1 MKRKDG
7 ASSPEGPGKTF
18 TPSRLPSEF
27 ARRWCRAQ
35 NIFTIYGG
43 SVMSAKSRWAVIGLF
58 LLALGC
64 VSAPRAT
71 IELAEITDQQIAE
84 MQASH
89 EKFVRLYHDKLR
101 DDIDRFMEQ
110 KWIPQ
115 FLSNVVEGKSEQGR
129 RFRADLDKAYKLVTL
144 DWETAIQIKEVKD
157 QDVKET
163 IRGAIKKLTTQENA
177 VLGMVL
183 IDFSK
188 ATQEQ
193 INQQR
198 KSLMKPIDQQEA
210 YVLDQLRMGY
220 ADLLRSS
227 AAIKGYLAS
236 VVKLVEQR
244 DAIYQKL
251 GVLETERKMV
261 DVATRLSD
269 DAVMTLNA
277 AKKADQGV
285 TEYLANMKKTMDEIK
300 QIVDRKE

>member
-1 MKRKDG
+1 MMN
-7 ASSPEGPGKTF
+7 A
-18 TPSRLPSEF
+18 
-27 ARRWCRAQ
+27 
-35 NIFTIYGG
+35 N
-43 SVMSAKSRWAVIGLF
+43 SRWVVIGLL

-71 IELAEITDQQIAE
+71 VELAEITDQQIAE

-89 EKFVRLYHDKLR
+89 EKFVRLYYDKLR
-101 DDIDRFMEQ
+101 DDVDRFMEQ
-110 KWIPQ
+110 RWIPQ
-115 FLSNVVEGKSEQGR
+115 FLSNVVEGKGEGGKK
-129 RFRADLDKAYKLVTL
+129 FRADLDKAYKLVTL
-144 DWETAIQIKEVKD
+144 DWETVIQIKEVKD
-157 QDVKET
+157 EDVKET
-163 IRGAIKKLTTQENA
+163 IRDAIKKLTTQENA

-183 IDFSK
+183 LDFSK
-188 ATQEQ
+188 AAQKE
-193 INQQR
+193 INKQR
-198 KSLMKPIDQQEA
+198 KSLMRPIDQQEA

-244 DAIYQKL
+244 EAIYQKL
-251 GVLETERKMV
+251 GVLETQRKIV

-277 AKKADQGV
+277 TKEADKGV

-300 QIVDRKE
+300 KIIDRKE

>member
-1 MKRKDG
+1 MMN
-7 ASSPEGPGKTF
+7 ANL
-18 TPSRLPSEF
+18 RL
-27 ARRWCRAQ
+27 
-35 NIFTIYGG
+35 
-43 SVMSAKSRWAVIGLF
+43 VVIGLL

-71 IELAEITDQQIAE
+71 VELAEITDQQIAE

-89 EKFVRLYHDKLR
+89 EKFVRLYYDKLR
-101 DDIDRFMEQ
+101 DDVDHFMEQ
-110 KWIPQ
+110 RWIPQ
-115 FLSNVVEGKSEQGR
+115 FLSNVVEGKGEGGKK
-129 RFRADLDKAYKLVTL
+129 FRADLDKAYKLVTL
-144 DWETAIQIKEVKD
+144 DWETVIQIKDVKD
-157 QDVKET
+157 EDVKET
-163 IRGAIKKLTTQENA
+163 IRDAIKKLATQENA

-183 IDFSK
+183 LDFSK
-188 ATQEQ
+188 AAQKE
-193 INQQR
+193 INTQR
-198 KSLMKPIDQQEA
+198 KLLMRPIDQQEA
-210 YVLDQLRMGY
+210 YVLDQLRAGY

-251 GVLETERKMV
+251 GVLETQGKIV

-277 AKKADQGV
+277 AKEADQGV

-300 QIVDRKE
+300 KIIDRKE

>member
-1 MKRKDG
+1 MM
-7 ASSPEGPGKTF
+7 
-18 TPSRLPSEF
+18 
-27 ARRWCRAQ
+27 
-35 NIFTIYGG
+35 N
-43 SVMSAKSRWAVIGLF
+43 AKSRWVVIGLF
-58 LLALGC
+58 LLTLGC

-71 IELAEITDQQIAE
+71 VELAEITDQQIAE

-89 EKFVRLYHDKLR
+89 EKFVRLYYDKLR
-101 DDIDRFMEQ
+101 DDVDQFMEQ

-115 FLSNVVEGKSEQGR
+115 FLSNVVEGRGEQGKK
-129 RFRADLDKAYKLVTL
+129 FRADLDKAYKLVTL
-144 DWETAIQIKEVKD
+144 DWETVIQIKEVKD
-157 QDVKET
+157 EDVRET
-163 IRGAIKKLTTQENA
+163 IRGAIKKLATQENA

-188 ATQEQ
+188 AAQEQ

-227 AAIKGYLAS
+227 ITIKGYLAS

-244 DAIYQKL
+244 EAISQKL
-251 GVLETERKMV
+251 GILKTERKIV

-277 AKKADQGV
+277 AKKADEGV
-285 TEYLANMKKTMDEIK
+285 TEYFDNMKKTMDEIK
-300 QIVDRKE
+300 KIVDRKE